1 MENKSATKRIL
12 ISLLGFV
19 FVFNLVFYFS
29 AVSVKAIDPEEL
41 ESLGSAV
48 NAISVPV
55 GAPTIVTEDIPAKKK
70 SISDKITSLIT
81 TSLKTIYKNT
91 LKFFVN
97 RLAYDTA
104 TRIAEGGKGQSPL
117 FSTKG
122 LGALLKDSAEVGLI
136 KELDRLSKDWLG
148 FGICGGPPQLKWTL
162 HYSLFKTYL
171 GGLEAAECT
180 LSDIAQTWSEWADT
194 VGRTYSREQFL
205 RTLGNAF
212 KAEESDIGM
221 YLTLDSNMQS
231 KLAQELE
238 LAKAQEQIN
247 QGFKAVTE
255 PISGFIKT
263 PAASVNYLSNSLLDK
278 SLISETTLTGDVI
291 ADALSVFTNTLA
303 AKLIKRYLID
313 GLVEPQRELS
323 KMATFYSRTGGAA
336 YRPEVVDHFAEFAKI
351 DYTESHENVLGF
363 LSQCLDRDNPGPDEC
378 VFGSGMASAVEQG
391 YTVKQALKQGLIQGA
406 LVVGFDSQ
414 GKQPQYDQGL
424 PYRSLL
430 IMRQHRII
438 PVGWELAAL
447 YAKEFGNEVMTL
459 NDLVGCFEDP
469 EHPDSNLYPK
479 NCRRNFIGG
488 EGIDSEQDYNP
499 YYHLVDPN
507 WVLKVPQTYCAKK
520 GAGYKVI
527 DAQSVCS
534 ADNVTGTLAPI
545 DDNWWPGEPL
555 EQCDDN
561 QTSGCGTLVLGPACD
576 PDNYYRP
583 DKAVLTVTR
592 DTDYCADWRSCLAED
607 ADGKCLGA
615 YGYCLEEE
623 PVWRFNGDACQDYYN
638 TCETL
643 TRSSDGTR
651 FSYLRNTLES
661 CDQNEGGCKWYSTSQ
676 DKVASGT
683 RQILEW
689 SADYNI
695 AANFSDR
702 VYLNNQAEV
711 CSPSDAGCT
720 KTSRLLP
727 GVNEVLNGN
736 FALTEDETAV
746 GWGYYTAGGLSAGQ
760 ISQRIF
766 NQELEMSVNN
776 FTANGLLA
784 AATKGFIPIDS
795 RYSYNFSYK
804 IKTSSAQVKAKAYLT
819 FYSCQNDTGC
829 VVDSYYPGLETHVAE
844 QWEIV
849 ERELAGIGLEGDFQI
864 PEAAKYVK
872 ITLYGPKRD
881 DSGGAAGRVWFDE
894 VQLVVSQSPIL
905 AHNPDNFSVN
915 TETYYADYNQNE
927 DAAREYI
934 KIAPDYLEC
943 QGYNQLLTAYNS
955 AGPCLAAG
963 YFWRTDINHCVASG
977 DDLCAGYATY
987 CQAEDLGCQGYTPL
1001 NGDPEIPGR
1010 VGPADA
1016 CPAACVGYDSFLAY
1030 PSFFA
1035 VQECPLYDNQN
1046 SCQSA
1051 GCAWSAG
1058 SCRAKTEYQDFIPE
1072 TAQICQASSVG
1083 CEQFTN
1089 LDEVSQGG
1097 EGLEYFSKLR
1107 QCISPDSSNIASYF
1121 TWEGSDTTG
1130 YQLTR
1135 WELLKSDLDNRPC
1148 TNVQLGSQQCLD
1160 SSLGSATCNPDD
1172 YAQNDPEKYNCRT
1185 FINAAG
1191 SEFNILQD
1199 RTIIAS
1205 SECHPYRRTLTGQVY
1220 LADPAEGQ
1228 SCSPAQNG
1236 CGEYKG
1242 NRGNN
1247 VRNVI
1252 ADNFETGSFGN
1263 WQNSPGTGAGLLV
1276 SSESIE
1282 QGGHSLRIA
1291 TADDAAAY
1299 PLSGQISANKQYLL
1313 YVWAK
1318 KKRVAGVEKSSGVS
1332 LFEQT
1337 TGKLSDLLGKKV
1349 QAQEDAA
1356 TLEFSLDN
1364 LSANWNFYTLGPV
1377 EFSETVPPSVMV
1389 KISALNLTDTN
1400 EYSEIFFIDNV
1411 ILKEVISN
1419 FYVIADSWQT
1429 PNQCDAPYQGAALG
1443 CQQYVDR
1450 GNQTAFLKSFSVCS
1464 SAEAIGCEAFINTQN
1479 SSYAQHWQNFNTGV
1493 CDITTVGE
1501 QQGDSC
1507 YIRGEA
1513 MCELATGATACN
1525 YWVGVTP
1532 GDEIAYLI
1540 NEPEKKC
1547 SASAQ
1552 GCERLGSPSFNRQ
1565 IEDYNRPDYIT
1576 GYETVYLVNNPDYY
1590 QAGQFNYHQPILCS
1604 ETGLFC
1610 GEFTG
1615 GLSGT
1620 KTYYDPSLSDEQ
1632 TSRTCYFNG
1641 QKWVK
1646 SGTDNTD
1653 CYDNN
1658 NNDDDEDSKYT
1669 DLFLPDVNSLAY
1681 DNWVGLCP
1689 ANQSSCTEYRDPEA
1703 PRFKSTAACDA
1714 YISPNLSGIC
1724 TNLTYDGAYCEVEVT
1739 ASSTINGVPHK
1750 VCRRDDETGSFNNVG
1765 GCTVD
1770 EGGNIH
1776 YTAYD
1781 WYCRITGNN
1790 PARGDTDCCVGP
1802 SGSGACSS
1810 HQDGAAAV
1818 KVCKV
1823 RNGQFWCAYDLLCD
1837 SYYYLNN
1844 SLKTGEACED
1854 GLVDREAGCLMFN
1867 NTSNADLNWS
1877 AQQTAD
1883 GKTPTACNPE
1893 AAFGAADYC
1902 NANTYLS
1909 VTKDRQ
1915 CAEWLQCAS
1924 AVNLS
1929 AAGDK
1934 SSGNQYACVDLI
1946 RCKKLDPANPTNCLE
1961 IVPPSAPSAGGNQG
1975 GVQQV
1980 SGGELDTG
1988 PGAGA
1993 NQGPARQLSR
2003 ELTFSANE
2011 VDTIRNLSGF
2021 SHVGLQWSADRVI
2034 NGYYS
2039 PENMSQLG
2047 GKINVYNSG
2056 FESFSGDIENPDG
2069 DSLTVDGWL
2078 ASNPSDEGEEVSD
2091 DYRTNPAVCGYQL
2104 ETDNIYAGNYSL
2116 KLATIASDAD
2126 AFCRFS
2132 SRSGGENK
2140 RFSINSGKSYNLI
2153 VYAKSQD
2160 GSQQAEMGM
2169 SFYDA
2174 SGNHCGDTGA
2184 GCGAPA
2190 NKARQFLPADNWQK
2204 YILTISAD
2212 EIPAGASF
2220 ARVYFGALYQGAE
2233 RHSGAV
2239 WFDAAAIE
2247 PVLRLNE
2254 ETLAA
2259 KDCRLYPN
2267 EDSPA
2272 CSYSGTVDYQGWNGY
2287 CLEPDPYYQQDILN
2301 PDNTQKCL
2309 QWYPVDALAG
2319 DLVTLFGGE
2328 AVGYQDKAPLYYCL
2342 EDGPNNLRQSYSYQI
2357 LVSDGQDYRV
2367 ETVFTITSSVT
2378 ERIEGNPVSEFS
2390 GPHFSY
2396 NSEGDASY
2404 FIYVDNNFV
2413 TATTSTGGSP
2423 IWDRIS
2429 LSDDLNI
2436 HKSEIER
2443 IEFVETNRSDDEYYE
2458 VDSII
2463 YTQENLNSDSCQTY
2477 EYGAGSCSH
2486 IVNTWDND
2494 NNTSC
2499 DNEDCDDSQYC
2510 WATCWTEGLPTG
2522 EDGDYNRVIIAANF
2536 NSQGYIDGLHLGVRD
2551 GLGSGG
2557 IAGVFRIVIKPYCSL
2572 IAKAVTEEGDN
2583 KAWLSRFET
2592 GWRITEP
2599 QASKNSLGLA
2609 KNSAFSPYGSIT
2621 GIRNDDE
2628 LTNVSSPVLVGH
2640 GANSYL
2646 NIDFT
2651 GIPWSTSDTLNSHD
2665 KAYCFYDAQYTGVAC
2680 NSDDDC
2686 GGGVCLGVGKF
2697 CYKGDFMTG
2706 KACVSNADCGEGE
2719 DCQGISGY
2727 PVIGRQYAITRLQ
2740 RLFAKVYGVWQ
2751 WDSQSNYY
2759 VSCGEGDNC
2768 SLGDISLDISGASG
2782 QNPRIDY
2789 IEAVNTQ
2796 LAAPGGLVTLKFS
2809 SDVNPDQLPI
2819 KEININ
2825 WNDGS
2830 DVLTINDE
2838 LNHRPSE
2845 TNPHNF
2851 YHIYTCTTNTEGN
2864 RCVAC
2869 SDGDRLDEDV
2879 CVYSAPEVTITDN
2892 WGKTTSAGANGSI
2905 RISPRY

>member
-1 MENKSATKRIL
+1 MENKSTTKRIL

-29 AVSVKAIDPEEL
+29 AVSVKAIGPEEL
-41 ESLGSAV
+41 ESLGSTI

-104 TRIAEGGKGQSPL
+104 TRIAEGGAGQSPL
-117 FSTKG
+117 FTTKG
-122 LGALLKDSAEVGLI
+122 LGDLLKDSVEVGAVKL
-136 KELDRLSKDWLG
+136 LDDLSKDWLG
-148 FGICGGPPQLKWTL
+148 FGVCGGPPQLKWTL
-162 HYSLFKTYL
+162 HYSLFNTYL
-171 GGLEAAECT
+171 GDLKPATCT
-180 LSDIAQTWSEWADT
+180 LSDITQTWSEWADT

-212 KAEESDIGM
+212 KPEESDIGM
-221 YLTLDSNMQS
+221 YLTLDSYMQS

-238 LAKAQEQIN
+238 LTKAQEQIN

-336 YRPEVVDHFAEFAKI
+336 YRPEVVDHFAEFAKV

-363 LSQCLDRDNPGPDEC
+363 LSQCLDRNNPGPDEC

-391 YTVKQALKQGLIQGA
+391 YTVKQALNQGLIQGS

-414 GKQPQYDQGL
+414 GNQPQYDQGL

-447 YAKEFGNEVMTL
+447 YAKEFGQEVVTL

-469 EHPDSNLYPK
+469 AQPDKNTYPK
-479 NCRRNFIGG
+479 KCLRDVNGDGSIGG
-488 EGIDSEQDYNP
+488 DGDYNP

-527 DAQSVCS
+527 DARSVCS
-534 ADNVTGTLAPI
+534 EDNVGGTLSPI
-545 DDNWWPGEPL
+545 DDSWRPGEFL
-555 EQCDDN
+555 EQCAAN
-561 QTSGCGTLVLGPACD
+561 QTSGCGNLVIGPACD

-583 DKAVLTVTR
+583 DKPVLTVTR

-607 ADGKCLGA
+607 ADGNCLGA
-615 YGYCLEEE
+615 YGYCLKEE
-623 PVWRFNGDACQDYYN
+623 PVWRFDGEVCEDYYN

-643 TRSSDGTR
+643 TRSSDGSK

-676 DKVASGT
+676 DKTASGT
-683 RQILEW
+683 KQILEW
-689 SADYNI
+689 SDTYNI
-695 AANFSDR
+695 AANVSDR
-702 VYLNNQAEV
+702 VYLNNKAEA
-711 CSPSDAGCT
+711 CRASDAGCT

-736 FALTEDETAV
+736 FALAEDNNAV
-746 GWGYYTAGGLSAGQ
+746 GWGYYNTLSGDRF
-760 ISQRIF
+760 SQRIF
-766 NQELEMSVNN
+766 NQELEMSVND
-776 FTANGLLA
+776 FGISQALVA

-804 IKTSSAQVKAKAYLT
+804 IKTSAAQIKARAYLT
-819 FYSCQNDTGC
+819 FYSCQNNNDCVIDT
-829 VVDSYYPGLETHVAE
+829 YYPGLETHAAN
-844 QWEIV
+844 QWEII
-849 ERELAGIGLEGDFQI
+849 ERELAGTDFEGDFQI
-864 PEAAKYVK
+864 PAGAKYVK

-881 DSGGAAGRVWFDE
+881 ASGGANGTVWFDE

-915 TETYYADYNQNE
+915 TEAYYTDYNQN
-927 DAAREYI
+927 DAPAREYI
-934 KIAPDYLEC
+934 KIAPAYLEC
-943 QGYNQLLTAYNS
+943 QGYNQILTGYNS
-955 AGPCLAAG
+955 AGSCLSAG
-963 YFWRTDINHCVASG
+963 HFWRNDINHCVVSG
-977 DDLCAGYATY
+977 DNLCAGYATY

-1016 CPAACVGYDSFLAY
+1016 CPAACVGYDTFLSY
-1030 PSFFA
+1030 PSFFE
-1035 VQECPLYDNQN
+1035 VQECPVYDNQN

-1051 GCAWSAG
+1051 GCSWSGG
-1058 SCRAKTEYQDFIPE
+1058 SCSATAEYQNFIPE
-1072 TAQICQASSVG
+1072 TAKVCSAASVG

-1089 LDEVSQGG
+1089 LDEVAQGG
-1097 EGLEYFSKLR
+1097 EGIEYFSKLR

-1130 YQLTR
+1130 YQLTK
-1135 WELLKSDLDNRPC
+1135 WELLKSDLDSRPC
-1148 TNVQLGSQQCLD
+1148 TNVQLGSQECLD
-1160 SSLGSATCNPDD
+1160 RTLGSATCNPDD
-1172 YAQNDPEKYNCRT
+1172 YAVNDPEKYNCRT

-1199 RTIIAS
+1199 RTVIAS
-1205 SECHPYRRTLTGQVY
+1205 NECHPYRRTSTGQVY

-1228 SCSPAQNG
+1228 LCSAAQNG
-1236 CGEYKG
+1236 CSEYKG

-1252 ADNFETGSFGN
+1252 ADNFENGTLGN
-1263 WQNSPGTGAGLLV
+1263 WQNSRGTAGGLVV

-1291 TADDAAAY
+1291 TADDAVAY

-1318 KKRVAGVEKSSGVS
+1318 KKRVSATEESSGVS
-1332 LFEQT
+1332 LFDQT
-1337 TGKLSDLLGKKV
+1337 TDKSSTTNGAELVLDKLASLLGKKV
-1349 QAQEDAA
+1349 LAQEDAA

-1364 LSANWNFYTLGPV
+1364 LSANWNFYKLGPV
-1377 EFSETVPPSVMV
+1377 EFNEAVSPSAVL

-1411 ILKEVISN
+1411 ILKEVTGN
-1419 FYVIADSWQT
+1419 FYVVADSWQT
-1429 PNQCDAPYQGAALG
+1429 PTQCDAPYEGAALG

-1450 GNQTAFLKSFSVCS
+1450 DNQTAFLKSFSVCS
-1464 SAEAIGCEAFINTQN
+1464 SAEAIGCEAFIDTQN
-1479 SSYAQHWQNFNTGV
+1479 SSYSQNWQNFNTGV

-1501 QQGDSC
+1501 QRGDSC
-1507 YIRGEA
+1507 YLRGEA
-1513 MCELATGATACN
+1513 MCQLASGATSCN
-1525 YWVGVTP
+1525 YWVGAVP
-1532 GDEIAYLI
+1532 NDELVYLI

-1552 GCERLGSPSFNRQ
+1552 GCERLGQPAFNRQ
-1565 IEDYNRPDYIT
+1565 VEDYDSPNYIT

-1590 QAGQFNYHQPILCS
+1590 QAGQFNSHQPILCS

-1620 KTYYDPSLSDEQ
+1620 KTYYDPSMSDEQ

-1641 QKWVK
+1641 QKWIK
-1646 SGTDNTD
+1646 SGSD
-1653 CYDNN
+1653 
-1658 NNDDDEDSKYT
+1658 NDDDACYETSY
-1669 DLFLPDVNSLAY
+1669 LPDVNSVAY

-1689 ANQSSCTEYRDPEA
+1689 ANQSTCTEYRDPEES
-1703 PRFKSTAACDA
+1703 RFESVATCDA
-1714 YISPNLSGIC
+1714 DISPNLSGIC
-1724 TNLTYDGAYCEVEVT
+1724 TNLTYDGTYCEAEV
-1739 ASSTINGVPHK
+1739 NGVSHK
-1750 VCRRDDETGSFNNVG
+1750 VCRSDNPGNFNNDVTD

-1781 WYCRITGNN
+1781 WYCRITGNDS
-1790 PARGDTDCCVGP
+1790 AESDTDCCVGP
-1802 SGSGACSS
+1802 SGSGDCNS
-1810 HQDGAAAV
+1810 HQDGTAAV

-1823 RNGQFWCAYDLLCD
+1823 RKGQFWCTYDLLCN

-1844 SLKTGEACED
+1844 SLETGTACKD
-1854 GLVDREAGCLMFN
+1854 GKVDREAGCLLFN
-1867 NTSNADLNWS
+1867 NTGNTALEWNT
-1877 AQQTAD
+1877 QTTAD
-1883 GKTPTACNPE
+1883 GNPPTACNPE

-1902 NANTYLS
+1902 NANSYLS

-1929 AAGDK
+1929 TAGSGSAA
-1934 SSGNQYACVDLI
+1934 SQYACVDLV

-1961 IVPPSAPSAGGNQG
+1961 IVPSTSQSAGGNPG
-1975 GVQQV
+1975 GAQQIAGV
-1980 SGGELDTG
+1980 

-1993 NQGPARQLSR
+1993 NQGPVQRLSQ
-2003 ELTFSANE
+2003 ELTFSAKDDVE
-2011 VDTIRNLSGF
+2011 AIRNLSGF
-2021 SHVGLQWSADRVI
+2021 SHVGLQWSDGRVI

-2047 GKINVYNSG
+2047 SKISIYNSG
-2056 FESFSGDIENPDG
+2056 FEGFSGDIENPVG

-2078 ASNPSDEGEEVSD
+2078 ANNPSYEGTAVND
-2091 DYRTNPAVCGYQL
+2091 DYLNNPLCSYQL
-2104 ETDNIYAGNYSL
+2104 ETNNVYAGSYSL
-2116 KLATIASDAD
+2116 KLSTITSGAD

-2132 SRSGGENK
+2132 SRSGAENK
-2140 RFSINSGKSYNLI
+2140 RFGINSGKSYNLI
-2153 VYAKSQD
+2153 VYARSQD
-2160 GSQQAEMGM
+2160 GAQVAEMGM

-2174 SGNHCGDTGA
+2174 SGNHCGDPGA
-2184 GCGAPA
+2184 ACGAPA

-2212 EIPAGASF
+2212 DIPTGASF
-2220 ARVYFGALYQGAE
+2220 ARIYFGALYEEGQTYLGP
-2233 RHSGAV
+2233 V
-2239 WFDAAAIE
+2239 FFDEAAIE
-2247 PVLRLNE
+2247 PVLQLNE
-2254 ETLAA
+2254 ETLVA

-2267 EDSPA
+2267 ENSPA
-2272 CSYSGTVDYQGWNGY
+2272 CSYSSDVDYQGWNGY

-2309 QWYPVDALAG
+2309 QWYPVDALSG

-2328 AVGYQDKAPLYYCL
+2328 SVGYQDRAPLYYCL
-2342 EDGPNNLRQSYSYQI
+2342 EDEPS
-2357 LVSDGQDYRV
+2357 
-2367 ETVFTITSSVT
+2367 
-2378 ERIEGNPVSEFS
+2378 
-2390 GPHFSY
+2390 SY
-2396 NSEGDASY
+2396 NVAAYPAKTMDNVNVNNFTSPQLELDETNGTAY
-2404 FIYVDNNFV
+2404 FIHEIAQDVGSIASAELSERDYEADINIGQSRNYHYSLIDRMELYITDSSDTEYDPFLNTVVYTKPGQVGAAVGYATNVCSRHNLTLNN
-2413 TATTSTGGSP
+2413 S
-2423 IWDRIS
+2423 R
-2429 LSDDLNI
+2429 
-2436 HKSEIER
+2436 
-2443 IEFVETNRSDDEYYE
+2443 
-2458 VDSII
+2458 
-2463 YTQENLNSDSCQTY
+2463 
-2477 EYGAGSCSH
+2477 
-2486 IVNTWDND
+2486 
-2494 NNTSC
+2494 
-2499 DNEDCDDSQYC
+2499 C
-2510 WATCWTEGLPTG
+2510 WATNWQMGASDAGSE
-2522 EDGDYNRVIIAANF
+2522 NRVTPYIIF
-2536 NSQGYIDGLHLGVRD
+2536 NADGYVQTVGVSIRD
-2551 GLGSGG
+2551 GESGG
-2557 IAGVFRIVIKPYCSL
+2557 GVVGRVRLVLKPYCSL

-2583 KAWLSRFET
+2583 KVWLNRFET

-2599 QASKNSLGLA
+2599 QNASNSLGLN
-2609 KNSAFSPYGSIT
+2609 KNSTFSPYGAVS
-2621 GIRNDDE
+2621 GIRSDND
-2628 LTNVSSPVLVGH
+2628 LNQLSSPVLVGH
-2640 GANSYL
+2640 GVNSYF
-2646 NIDFT
+2646 NTDFT
-2651 GIPWSTSDTLNSHD
+2651 GIPWSTPDNLAHD
-2665 KAYCFYDAQYTGVAC
+2665 DAYCFSDAQYNGTAC
-2680 NSDDDC
+2680 KSDSDC
-2686 GGGVCLGVGKF
+2686 GNGICLGAGKY

-2706 KACVSNADCGEGE
+2706 KACISNADCTEGE
-2719 DCQGISGY
+2719 VCQ
-2727 PVIGRQYAITRLQ
+2727 AITSYQATRSSAIIRLQ

-2751 WDSQSNYY
+2751 WDSQSNGY

-2782 QNPRIDY
+2782 QNPRINY
-2789 IEAVNTQ
+2789 IEAINTQ

-2809 SDVNPDQLPI
+2809 SEVDLNQLPI
-2819 KEININ
+2819 KEITIN

-2830 DVLTINDE
+2830 GDLNINDE

-2845 TNPHNF
+2845 NNPHNF

-2864 RCVAC
+2864 RCAVC
-2869 SDGDRLDEDV
+2869 SNGRPSPDGT
-2879 CVYSAPEVTITDN
+2879 CVYTAPEVTITDN